1 VSLSSNQ
8 LPRLG
13 LTIPIDGVP
22 LARQLRLLDELPDLG
37 YTDAWSSES
46 DNADGFTPLA
56 LAAARTDRMRLG
68 TAIVSPYVR
77 GPAVLAMSFAALA
90 NAAPGRVAAGI
101 GSSSPVIVEDWNAAA
116 FARPYQRV
124 RDTVRFLRRVFSGER
139 VTEKYE
145 TFAVN
150 GFRLAQP
157 PEQPPPILIAGLREG
172 MLRLARDES
181 DGAIIN
187 WLSAE
192 DVRRVAGIVGPDR
205 EIVSRILVCPS
216 DDAEA
221 VRAFARRMIAAYL
234 NVPAYA
240 AFHEWLGRGE
250 KLRGMWQAWAEGRR
264 REAVAAIPDAVV
276 DELFV
281 HGSPAACRDH
291 IRSYTANGVTTPVV
305 ALFPLETP
313 FDEAARVLG
322 RALSGETP
330 AGRWSDA
337 AKTRLAARPD

>member
-1 VSLSSNQ
+1 VTSRSDD

-13 LTIPIDGVP
+13 LTIPIEGVP
-22 LARQLRLLDELPDLG
+22 LVEQLHLLDELSDLG

-56 LAAARTDRMRLG
+56 LAAGRSDRLRLG
-68 TAIVSPYVR
+68 TAIVSPFVR

-90 NAAPGRVAAGI
+90 NAAPGRIAAGI
-101 GSSSPVIVEDWNAAA
+101 GSSSPIIVEDWNAAS
-116 FARPYQRV
+116 FTRPYQRV
-124 RDTVRFLRRVFSGER
+124 RDTVRFLRSAFAGER
-139 VTEKYE
+139 VTETYE
-145 TFAVN
+145 TFAVK
-150 GFRLAQP
+150 GFRLVQP
-157 PEQPPPILIAGLREG
+157 PEQPPPILVAGLREG

-181 DGAIIN
+181 DGVIIN

-205 EIVSRILVCPS
+205 ELVGRILVCPS

-250 KLRGMWQAWAEGRR
+250 RLRGMWDAWAEGRR
-264 REAVAAIPDAVV
+264 REALEAIPDAVV

-291 IRSYTANGVTTPVV
+291 VRAYVANGVTTPVI
-305 ALFPLETP
+305 ALFPLDTP
-313 FDEAARVLG
+313 IDAAVRVLG
-322 RALSGETP
+322 RALSGKRP
-330 AGRWSDA
+330 VARWSENA
-337 AKTRLAARPD
+337 